1 MILNSQTMLSMYGIY
16 YIKEDIFIPKKTKGF
31 GLGAD
36 NEEQKNNP
44 CPGRYYSHINDSEII
59 IILGLMYQ
67 SYTTGLT
74 HKQTAVSNY

>member
-36 NEEQKNNP
+36 NEEQIHVLEDTI
-44 CPGRYYSHINDSEII
+44 HI
-59 IILGLMYQ
+59 
-67 SYTTGLT
+67 
-74 HKQTAVSNY
+74 